1 MDISSLLGPDS
12 RGTFTIRTNMVSTMT
27 GSATMN
33 HVSEDMGNDTDGQ
46 LFAALREWADVVLVG
61 AQTVRAEDYSGVV
74 PSTDGSR
81 PAPIAV
87 PSRSL
92 DFDIDSDFF
101 TDFTTPPIILAPHSS
116 WEDEDIVTRIEAIE
130 STGAEVCDAG
140 EGSVRDYVS
149 VLKDRGFKR
158 VLCEGGPGMIGQ
170 LVDAD
175 AVDQMY
181 LTLDP
186 HLSTGVETPM
196 ATFKGEHS
204 HRRMQLENVAADT
217 DGTVFLRYSRTRED
231 VD

>member
-12 RGTFTIRTNMVSTMT
+12 GDVFTVRTNMVSTLT

-46 LFAALREWADVVLVG
+46 LFAALRNWADVVLVG
-61 AQTVRAEDYSGVV
+61 AQTVRAEDYSGVA
-74 PSTDGSR
+74 PATDGSL

-92 DFDIDSDFF
+92 DFDITSDFF
-101 TDFTTPPIILAPHSS
+101 TDFTTPPILLVPHSS
-116 WEDEDIVTRIEAIE
+116 WDDQELAQRIATIE
-130 STGAEVCDAG
+130 SAGAEVCDAG
-140 EGSVRDYVS
+140 EGTAQNYIS

-170 LVDAD
+170 LVDID
-175 AVDQMY
+175 AIDQMY

-196 ATFKGEHS
+196 ATFQGEHS
-204 HRRMQLENVAADT
+204 HRRMQLENVAADH
-217 DGTVFLRYSRTRED
+217 DGTVFLRYSRAR
-231 VD
+231 

>member
-1 MDISSLLGPDS
+1 MDISSLLGSDS
-12 RGTFTIRTNMVSTMT
+12 GDAFTVRTNMVSTLT

-46 LFAALREWADVVLVG
+46 LFAALRNWADVVLVG
-61 AQTVRAEDYSGVV
+61 AQTVRAEDYSGVK
-74 PSTDGSR
+74 PNGDGSR

-92 DFDIDSDFF
+92 DFDITSDFF
-101 TDFTTPPIILAPHSS
+101 TGFTTPPIILIPHSS
-116 WEDEDIVTRIEAIE
+116 RDNQELAKRIATIE

-140 EGSVRDYVS
+140 EGTVQDYIS

-170 LVDAD
+170 LVDID
-175 AVDQMY
+175 AIDQMY

-204 HRRMQLENVAADT
+204 HRRMQLENVAADH
-217 DGTVFLRYSRTRED
+217 DGTVFLRYSRAR
-231 VD
+231 

>member
-12 RGTFTIRTNMVSTMT
+12 GDVFTIRTNMVSTLT

-46 LFAALREWADVVLVG
+46 LFAALRNWADVVLVG
-61 AQTVRAEDYSGVV
+61 AQTVRAEDYSGVAPV
-74 PSTDGSR
+74 TDGSR

-92 DFDIDSDFF
+92 DFDITSDFF
-101 TDFTTPPIILAPHSS
+101 TDFTTPPILLVPHSS
-116 WEDEDIVTRIEAIE
+116 WDDQELAKRIATIE
-130 STGAEVCDAG
+130 SAGAEVCDAG
-140 EGSVRDYVS
+140 EGTAQDYIS

-170 LVDAD
+170 LVDID
-175 AVDQMY
+175 AIDQMY
-181 LTLDP
+181 LTVDP

-196 ATFKGEHS
+196 ATFQGEHS
-204 HRRMQLENVAADT
+204 HRRMQLENVAADH
-217 DGTVFLRYSRTRED
+217 DGTVFLRYSRAR
-231 VD
+231 

>member
-1 MDISSLLGPDS
+1 MEISSLLGPDS
-12 RGTFTIRTNMVSTMT
+12 GDVFTVRTNMVSTLT

-46 LFAALREWADVVLVG
+46 LFAALRNWADVVLVG
-61 AQTVRAEDYSGVV
+61 AQTVRAEDYSGVAPV
-74 PSTDGSR
+74 TDGSR

-92 DFDIDSDFF
+92 DFDITSDFF
-101 TDFTTPPIILAPHSS
+101 TDVTTPPILLVPHSS
-116 WEDEDIVTRIEAIE
+116 WDDQELAKRIATIE
-130 STGAEVCDAG
+130 SAGAEVCDAG
-140 EGSVRDYVS
+140 EGTAQNYIS

-170 LVDAD
+170 LVDID
-175 AVDQMY
+175 AIDQMY

-204 HRRMQLENVAADT
+204 HRRMQLENVAADQ
-217 DGTVFLRYSRTRED
+217 DGTVFLRYSRAR
-231 VD
+231 

>member
-12 RGTFTIRTNMVSTMT
+12 GDAFTVRTNMVSTLT

-33 HVSEDMGNDTDGQ
+33 HVSEDMGNDTDGE
-46 LFAALREWADVVLVG
+46 LFAALRNWADVVLVG
-61 AQTVRAEDYSGVV
+61 AQTVRAEDYSGVAPV
-74 PSTDGSR
+74 TDGSR

-92 DFDIDSDFF
+92 DFDITSDFF
-101 TDFTTPPIILAPHSS
+101 TDFTTPPILLVPHSS
-116 WEDEDIVTRIEAIE
+116 WDDQELAQRIATIE
-130 STGAEVCDAG
+130 SAGAEVCDAG
-140 EGSVRDYVS
+140 EGTVQNYIS

-170 LVDAD
+170 LVDID
-175 AVDQMY
+175 AIDQMY

-196 ATFKGEHS
+196 ATFQGEHS
-204 HRRMQLENVAADT
+204 HRRMQLENVAADH
-217 DGTVFLRYSRTRED
+217 DGTVFLRYSRAR
-231 VD
+231 

>member
-12 RGTFTIRTNMVSTMT
+12 GDVFTIRTNMVSTLT

-46 LFAALREWADVVLVG
+46 LFAALRNWADVVLVG
-61 AQTVRAEDYSGVV
+61 AQTVRAEDYSGVA
-74 PSTDGSR
+74 PATDGSR

-92 DFDIDSDFF
+92 DFDITSDFF
-101 TDFTTPPIILAPHSS
+101 TDFTTPPILLVPHSS
-116 WEDEDIVTRIEAIE
+116 WDDQELAQRIATIE
-130 STGAEVCDAG
+130 SAGAEVCDAG
-140 EGSVRDYVS
+140 EGTAQNYIS

-170 LVDAD
+170 LVDID
-175 AVDQMY
+175 AIDQMY

-196 ATFKGEHS
+196 ATFQGEHS
-204 HRRMQLENVAADT
+204 HRRMQLENVAADH
-217 DGTVFLRYSRTRED
+217 DGTVFLRYSRAR
-231 VD
+231 

>member
-12 RGTFTIRTNMVSTMT
+12 GDAFTVRTNMVSTLT

-46 LFAALREWADVVLVG
+46 LFAALRNWAEVVLVG
-61 AQTVRAEDYSGVV
+61 AQTVRAEDYSGVK
-74 PSTDGSR
+74 PNGDGSR

-92 DFDIDSDFF
+92 EFDVTSDFF
-101 TDFTTPPIILAPHSS
+101 TGFTTPPIILVPHSS
-116 WEDEDIVTRIEAIE
+116 RDDQELAKRIATIE

-140 EGSVRDYVS
+140 EGTVQDYIS

-170 LVDAD
+170 LVDID
-175 AVDQMY
+175 AIDQMY

-196 ATFKGEHS
+196 ATFRGEHS
-204 HRRMQLENVAADT
+204 HRRMQLENVAADQ
-217 DGTVFLRYSRTRED
+217 DGTVFLRYSRAR
-231 VD
+231 

>member
-12 RGTFTIRTNMVSTMT
+12 GDVFTIRTNMVSTLT

-46 LFAALREWADVVLVG
+46 LFAALRNWADVVLVG
-61 AQTVRAEDYSGVV
+61 AQTVRAEDYSGVA
-74 PSTDGSR
+74 PATDGSH

-92 DFDIDSDFF
+92 DFDITSDFF
-101 TDFTTPPIILAPHSS
+101 TDFTTPPILLVPHSS
-116 WEDEDIVTRIEAIE
+116 WDDQELAQRIATIE
-130 STGAEVCDAG
+130 SAGAEVCDAG
-140 EGSVRDYVS
+140 EGTAQNYIS

-170 LVDAD
+170 LVDID
-175 AVDQMY
+175 AIDQMY

-196 ATFKGEHS
+196 ATFQGEHS
-204 HRRMQLENVAADT
+204 HRRMQLENVAADH
-217 DGTVFLRYSRTRED
+217 DGTVFLRYSRAR
-231 VD
+231 

>member
-12 RGTFTIRTNMVSTMT
+12 GDVFTVRTNMVSTLT

-33 HVSEDMGNDTDGQ
+33 HVSEDMGNDTDRQ
-46 LFAALREWADVVLVG
+46 LFAALRNWADVVLVG
-61 AQTVRAEDYSGVV
+61 AQTVRAEDYSGVAPV
-74 PSTDGSR
+74 TDGSR

-92 DFDIDSDFF
+92 DFDITSDFF
-101 TDFTTPPIILAPHSS
+101 TDFTTPPILLVSHSS
-116 WEDEDIVTRIEAIE
+116 WDDQELAQRIATIE
-130 STGAEVCDAG
+130 SAGAEVCDAG
-140 EGSVRDYVS
+140 EGTVQNYIS

-170 LVDAD
+170 LVDID
-175 AVDQMY
+175 AIDQMY

-196 ATFKGEHS
+196 ATFQGEHS
-204 HRRMQLENVAADT
+204 HRRMQLENVAADH
-217 DGTVFLRYSRTRED
+217 DGTVFLRYSRAR
-231 VD
+231 

>member
-12 RGTFTIRTNMVSTMT
+12 GDVFTIRTNMVSTLT

-46 LFAALREWADVVLVG
+46 LFAALRNWADVVLVG
-61 AQTVRAEDYSGVV
+61 AQTVRAEDYSGVAPV
-74 PSTDGSR
+74 TDGSR

-92 DFDIDSDFF
+92 DFDITSDFF
-101 TDFTTPPIILAPHSS
+101 TDFTTPPILLVPHSS
-116 WEDEDIVTRIEAIE
+116 WDDQELAQRIATIE
-130 STGAEVCDAG
+130 SAGAEVCDAG
-140 EGSVRDYVS
+140 EGTVQNYIS

-170 LVDAD
+170 LVDID
-175 AVDQMY
+175 AIDQMY

-196 ATFKGEHS
+196 ATFQGEHS
-204 HRRMQLENVAADT
+204 HRRMQLENVAADH
-217 DGTVFLRYSRTRED
+217 DGTVFLRYSRAR
-231 VD
+231 

>member
-1 MDISSLLGPDS
+1 MDISSLLGLDS
-12 RGTFTIRTNMVSTMT
+12 GDVFTIRTNMVSTLT

-46 LFAALREWADVVLVG
+46 LFAALRNWADVVLVG
-61 AQTVRAEDYSGVV
+61 AQTVRAEDYSGVA
-74 PSTDGSR
+74 PATDGSR

-92 DFDIDSDFF
+92 DFDITSDFF
-101 TDFTTPPIILAPHSS
+101 TDFTTPPILLVPHSS
-116 WEDEDIVTRIEAIE
+116 WDDQELAQRIATIE
-130 STGAEVCDAG
+130 SAGAEVCDAG
-140 EGSVRDYVS
+140 EGTAQNYIS

-170 LVDAD
+170 LVDID
-175 AVDQMY
+175 AIDQMY

-196 ATFKGEHS
+196 ATFQGEHS
-204 HRRMQLENVAADT
+204 HRRMQLENVAADH
-217 DGTVFLRYSRTRED
+217 DGTVFLRYSRAR
-231 VD
+231 

>member
-12 RGTFTIRTNMVSTMT
+12 GDVFTIRTNMVSTLT

-33 HVSEDMGNDTDGQ
+33 QVSEDMGNDTDGQ
-46 LFAALREWADVVLVG
+46 LFAALRNWADVVLVG
-61 AQTVRAEDYSGVV
+61 AQTVRAEDYSGVK
-74 PSTDGSR
+74 PNGDGSR

-87 PSRSL
+87 PSHSL
-92 DFDIDSDFF
+92 DFDITSDFF
-101 TDFTTPPIILAPHSS
+101 TDFTTPPIILIPHSS
-116 WEDEDIVTRIEAIE
+116 KDDQDLTKRIATIE

-140 EGSVRDYVS
+140 EGTVQDYIT

-170 LVDAD
+170 LVDID
-175 AVDQMY
+175 AIDQMY

-204 HRRMQLENVAADT
+204 HRRMQLENVAADQ
-217 DGTVFLRYSRTRED
+217 DGTVFLRYSRVR
-231 VD
+231 

>member
-12 RGTFTIRTNMVSTMT
+12 GDVFTVRTNMVSTLT

-33 HVSEDMGNDTDGQ
+33 HVSEDMGNDTDRQ
-46 LFAALREWADVVLVG
+46 LFAALRNWADVVLVG
-61 AQTVRAEDYSGVV
+61 AQTVRAEDYSGVAPV
-74 PSTDGSR
+74 TDGSR

-92 DFDIDSDFF
+92 DFDITSDFF
-101 TDFTTPPIILAPHSS
+101 TDFTTPPILLVPHSS
-116 WEDEDIVTRIEAIE
+116 RDDQELAQRIATIE
-130 STGAEVCDAG
+130 SAGAEVCDAG
-140 EGSVRDYVS
+140 EGTAQNYIS

-170 LVDAD
+170 LVDID
-175 AVDQMY
+175 AIDQMY

-196 ATFKGEHS
+196 ATFQGEHS
-204 HRRMQLENVAADT
+204 HRRMQLENVAADH
-217 DGTVFLRYSRTRED
+217 DGTVFLRYSRAR
-231 VD
+231 

>member
-12 RGTFTIRTNMVSTMT
+12 GDVFTVRTNMVSTLT

-46 LFAALREWADVVLVG
+46 LFAALRNWADVVLVG
-61 AQTVRAEDYSGVV
+61 AQTVRAEDYSGVAPV
-74 PSTDGSR
+74 TDGSR

-92 DFDIDSDFF
+92 DFDITSDFF
-101 TDFTTPPIILAPHSS
+101 TDFTTPPILLVPHSS
-116 WEDEDIVTRIEAIE
+116 WDDQELAQRIATIE
-130 STGAEVCDAG
+130 SAGAEVCDAG
-140 EGSVRDYVS
+140 EGTAQNYIS

-170 LVDAD
+170 LADIDAI
-175 AVDQMY
+175 DQMY

-196 ATFKGEHS
+196 ATFQGEHS
-204 HRRMQLENVAADT
+204 HRRMQLENVAADH
-217 DGTVFLRYSRTRED
+217 DGTVFLRYSRAR
-231 VD
+231 

>member
-12 RGTFTIRTNMVSTMT
+12 GDVFTVRTNMVSTLT

-33 HVSEDMGNDTDGQ
+33 HVSEDMGNDTDRQ
-46 LFAALREWADVVLVG
+46 LFAALRNWADVVLVG
-61 AQTVRAEDYSGVV
+61 AQTVRAEDYSGVA
-74 PSTDGSR
+74 PATDGSH

-92 DFDIDSDFF
+92 DFDITSDFF
-101 TDFTTPPIILAPHSS
+101 TDFTTPPILLVSHSS
-116 WEDEDIVTRIEAIE
+116 WDDQELAQRIATIE
-130 STGAEVCDAG
+130 SAGAEVCDAG
-140 EGSVRDYVS
+140 EGTAQNYIS

-170 LVDAD
+170 LVDID
-175 AVDQMY
+175 AIDQMY

-204 HRRMQLENVAADT
+204 HRRMQLENVAADQ
-217 DGTVFLRYSRTRED
+217 DGTVFLRYSRAR
-231 VD
+231 

>member
-12 RGTFTIRTNMVSTMT
+12 GDVFTIRTNMVSTLT

-46 LFAALREWADVVLVG
+46 LFAALRNWADVVLVG
-61 AQTVRAEDYSGVV
+61 AQTVRAEDYSVV
-74 PSTDGSR
+74 APATDGSR

-92 DFDIDSDFF
+92 DFDITSDFF
-101 TDFTTPPIILAPHSS
+101 TDFTTPPILLVPHSS
-116 WEDEDIVTRIEAIE
+116 WDDQERAKRIATIE
-130 STGAEVCDAG
+130 SAGAEVCDAG
-140 EGSVRDYVS
+140 KGTVQDYIS

-158 VLCEGGPGMIGQ
+158 VLCEGGPGMIWQ
-170 LVDAD
+170 LVDLD
-175 AVDQMY
+175 AIDQMY

-196 ATFKGEHS
+196 ATFQGEHS
-204 HRRMQLENVAADT
+204 HRRMQLENVAADH
-217 DGTVFLRYSRTRED
+217 DGTVFLRYSRAR
-231 VD
+231 

>member
-12 RGTFTIRTNMVSTMT
+12 GDAFTVRTNMVSTLT

-46 LFAALREWADVVLVG
+46 LFAALRNWADVVLVG
-61 AQTVRAEDYSGVV
+61 AQTVRAEDYSGVK
-74 PSTDGSR
+74 PNGDGSR

-92 DFDIDSDFF
+92 EFDVTSDFF
-101 TDFTTPPIILAPHSS
+101 TDFTTPPILLVPHSS
-116 WEDEDIVTRIEAIE
+116 RDDQELAQRIATIE
-130 STGAEVCDAG
+130 SAGAEVCDAG
-140 EGSVRDYVS
+140 EGTVQDYIS

-170 LVDAD
+170 LVDLD
-175 AVDQMY
+175 AIDQMY

-196 ATFKGEHS
+196 ATFQGEHS
-204 HRRMQLENVAADT
+204 HRRMQLENVAADH
-217 DGTVFLRYSRTRED
+217 DGTVFLRYSRAR
-231 VD
+231 

>member
-12 RGTFTIRTNMVSTMT
+12 GDVFTVRTNMVSTLT

-46 LFAALREWADVVLVG
+46 LFAALRNWADVVLVG
-61 AQTVRAEDYSGVV
+61 AQTVRAEDYSGVA
-74 PSTDGSR
+74 PATDGSR

-92 DFDIDSDFF
+92 DFDITSDFF
-101 TDFTTPPIILAPHSS
+101 TDFTTPPILLVPHSS
-116 WEDEDIVTRIEAIE
+116 WDDQELAQRIVTIE
-130 STGAEVCDAG
+130 SAGAEVCDAG
-140 EGSVRDYVS
+140 KGTVQDYIS

-170 LVDAD
+170 LVDID
-175 AVDQMY
+175 AIDQMY

-196 ATFKGEHS
+196 ATFQGEHS
-204 HRRMQLENVAADT
+204 HHRMQLENVAADH
-217 DGTVFLRYSRTRED
+217 DGTVFLRYSRSR
-231 VD
+231 

>member
-1 MDISSLLGPDS
+1 MDISSLLGLDS
-12 RGTFTIRTNMVSTMT
+12 GDVFTIRTNMVSTLT

-46 LFAALREWADVVLVG
+46 LFAALRNWADVVLVG
-61 AQTVRAEDYSGVV
+61 AQTVRAEDYSGVAPV
-74 PSTDGSR
+74 TDGSR

-92 DFDIDSDFF
+92 DFDITSDFF
-101 TDFTTPPIILAPHSS
+101 TDFTTPPILLVPHSS
-116 WEDEDIVTRIEAIE
+116 WDDQELAKRIATIE
-130 STGAEVCDAG
+130 SAGAEVCDAG
-140 EGSVRDYVS
+140 EGTVQNYIS

-170 LVDAD
+170 LVDID
-175 AVDQMY
+175 AIDQMY

-196 ATFKGEHS
+196 ATFQGEHS
-204 HRRMQLENVAADT
+204 HRRMQLENVAADH
-217 DGTVFLRYSRTRED
+217 DGTVFLRYSRAR
-231 VD
+231 

>member
-12 RGTFTIRTNMVSTMT
+12 GDVFTIRTNMVSTLT

-46 LFAALREWADVVLVG
+46 LFAALRNWADVVLVG
-61 AQTVRAEDYSGVV
+61 AQTVRAEDYSGVA
-74 PSTDGSR
+74 PATDGSR

-92 DFDIDSDFF
+92 DFDITSDFF
-101 TDFTTPPIILAPHSS
+101 TDFTTPPILLVPHSS
-116 WEDEDIVTRIEAIE
+116 WDDQELAKRIATIE
-130 STGAEVCDAG
+130 SAGAEVCDAG
-140 EGSVRDYVS
+140 EGTVQNYIS
-149 VLKDRGFKR
+149 VLQGRGFKR

-170 LVDAD
+170 LVDID
-175 AVDQMY
+175 AIDQMY

-196 ATFKGEHS
+196 ATFQGEHS
-204 HRRMQLENVAADT
+204 HRRMQLENVAADH
-217 DGTVFLRYSRTRED
+217 DGTVFLRYSRAR
-231 VD
+231 

>member
-12 RGTFTIRTNMVSTMT
+12 GDVFTIRTNMVSTLT

-46 LFAALREWADVVLVG
+46 LFAALRNWADVVLVG
-61 AQTVRAEDYSGVV
+61 AQTVRAEDYSGVAPV
-74 PSTDGSR
+74 TDGSR

-92 DFDIDSDFF
+92 DFDITSDFF
-101 TDFTTPPIILAPHSS
+101 TDFTTPPILLVPHSS
-116 WEDEDIVTRIEAIE
+116 WDDQELAKRIATIE
-130 STGAEVCDAG
+130 SAGAEVCDAG
-140 EGSVRDYVS
+140 EGTAQDYIS
-149 VLKDRGFKR
+149 VLKDRGFNR

-170 LVDAD
+170 LVDID
-175 AVDQMY
+175 AIDQMY

-196 ATFKGEHS
+196 ATFQGEHS
-204 HRRMQLENVAADT
+204 HRRMQLENVAADH
-217 DGTVFLRYSRTRED
+217 DGTVFLRYSRAR
-231 VD
+231 

>member
-12 RGTFTIRTNMVSTMT
+12 GDVFTVRTNMVSTLT

-46 LFAALREWADVVLVG
+46 LFAALRNWADVVLVG
-61 AQTVRAEDYSGVV
+61 AQTVRAEDYSGVA
-74 PSTDGSR
+74 PATDGSH

-92 DFDIDSDFF
+92 DFDITSDFF
-101 TDFTTPPIILAPHSS
+101 TDFTTPPILLVPHSS
-116 WEDEDIVTRIEAIE
+116 WDDQELAQRIATIE
-130 STGAEVCDAG
+130 SAGAEVCDAG
-140 EGSVRDYVS
+140 EGTAQNYIS

-170 LVDAD
+170 LVDID
-175 AVDQMY
+175 AIDQMY

-196 ATFKGEHS
+196 ATFQGEHS
-204 HRRMQLENVAADT
+204 HRRMQLENVAADH
-217 DGTVFLRYSRTRED
+217 DGTVFLRYSRAR
-231 VD
+231 

>member
-12 RGTFTIRTNMVSTMT
+12 GDVFTVRTNMVSTLT

-46 LFAALREWADVVLVG
+46 LFAALRNWADVVLVG
-61 AQTVRAEDYSGVV
+61 AQTVRAEDYSGVK
-74 PSTDGSR
+74 PNGDGSR

-92 DFDIDSDFF
+92 DFDITSDFF
-101 TDFTTPPIILAPHSS
+101 TDFTTPPIILIPHSS
-116 WEDEDIVTRIEAIE
+116 RDDQELAKRIATIE

-140 EGSVRDYVS
+140 EGTVQDYIS

-170 LVDAD
+170 LVDVD
-175 AVDQMY
+175 AIDQMY

-204 HRRMQLENVAADT
+204 HRRMQLENVADDK
-217 DGTVFLRYSRTRED
+217 DGTVFLRYSRAR
-231 VD
+231 

>member
-12 RGTFTIRTNMVSTMT
+12 GDVFTVRTNMVSTLT

-46 LFAALREWADVVLVG
+46 LFAALRNWADVVLVG
-61 AQTVRAEDYSGVV
+61 AQTVRAEDYSGVA
-74 PSTDGSR
+74 PATDGSH

-92 DFDIDSDFF
+92 DFDITSDFF
-101 TDFTTPPIILAPHSS
+101 TDFTTPPILLVSHSS
-116 WEDEDIVTRIEAIE
+116 WDDQELAQRIATIE
-130 STGAEVCDAG
+130 SAGAEVCDAG
-140 EGSVRDYVS
+140 EGTAQNYIS

-170 LVDAD
+170 LVDID
-175 AVDQMY
+175 AIDQMY

-196 ATFKGEHS
+196 ATFQGEHS
-204 HRRMQLENVAADT
+204 HRRMQLENVAADH
-217 DGTVFLRYSRTRED
+217 DGTVFLRYSRAR
-231 VD
+231 

>member
-12 RGTFTIRTNMVSTMT
+12 GDVFTVRTNMVSTLT

-46 LFAALREWADVVLVG
+46 LFAALRNWADVVLVG
-61 AQTVRAEDYSGVV
+61 AQTVRAEDYSGVK
-74 PSTDGSR
+74 PNGDGSR

-92 DFDIDSDFF
+92 DFDITSDFF
-101 TDFTTPPIILAPHSS
+101 TDFTTPPILLVPHSS
-116 WEDEDIVTRIEAIE
+116 WDDQELAQRIATIE
-130 STGAEVCDAG
+130 SAGAEVCDAG
-140 EGSVRDYVS
+140 EGTVQNYIS

-170 LVDAD
+170 LVDID
-175 AVDQMY
+175 AIDQMY

-196 ATFKGEHS
+196 ATFQGEHS
-204 HRRMQLENVAADT
+204 HHRMQLENVAADH
-217 DGTVFLRYSRTRED
+217 DGTVFLRYSRAR
-231 VD
+231 

>member
-12 RGTFTIRTNMVSTMT
+12 GDAFTVRTNMVSTLT

-46 LFAALREWADVVLVG
+46 LFAALRNWADVVLVG
-61 AQTVRAEDYSGVV
+61 AQTVRAEDYSGVE
-74 PSTDGSR
+74 PNGDGSR

-92 DFDIDSDFF
+92 EFDVTSDF
-101 TDFTTPPIILAPHSS
+101 FTTPPIILVPHSS
-116 WEDEDIVTRIEAIE
+116 RDDQELAKRIATIE
-130 STGAEVCDAG
+130 STGAEICDAG
-140 EGSVRDYVS
+140 EGTVQDYIS

-170 LVDAD
+170 LVDID
-175 AVDQMY
+175 AIDQMY

-196 ATFKGEHS
+196 ATFQGEHS
-204 HRRMQLENVAADT
+204 HHRMQLENVAADH
-217 DGTVFLRYSRTRED
+217 DGTVFLRYSRSR
-231 VD
+231 

>member
-12 RGTFTIRTNMVSTMT
+12 GDVFTVRTNMVSTLT

-46 LFAALREWADVVLVG
+46 LFAALRNWADVVLVG
-61 AQTVRAEDYSGVV
+61 AQTVRAEDYSGVA
-74 PSTDGSR
+74 PATDGSR

-92 DFDIDSDFF
+92 DFDITSDFF
-101 TDFTTPPIILAPHSS
+101 TDFITPPIFLVPHSS
-116 WEDEDIVTRIEAIE
+116 RDDQELAKRIATIE

-140 EGSVRDYVS
+140 EGTVQNYIS

-170 LVDAD
+170 LVDID
-175 AVDQMY
+175 AIDQMY

-196 ATFKGEHS
+196 ATFQGEHS
-204 HRRMQLENVAADT
+204 HRRMQLENVAADH
-217 DGTVFLRYSRTRED
+217 DGTVFLRYSRAR
-231 VD
+231 

>member
-12 RGTFTIRTNMVSTMT
+12 GDAFTVRTNMVSTLT

-46 LFAALREWADVVLVG
+46 LFAALRNWADVVLVG
-61 AQTVRAEDYSGVV
+61 AQTVRAEDYSGVA
-74 PSTDGSR
+74 PATDGSH

-92 DFDIDSDFF
+92 DFDITSDFF
-101 TDFTTPPIILAPHSS
+101 TDFTTPPILLVPHSS
-116 WEDEDIVTRIEAIE
+116 WDDQELAQRIATIE
-130 STGAEVCDAG
+130 SAGAEVCDAG
-140 EGSVRDYVS
+140 EGTAQNYIS

-170 LVDAD
+170 LVDID
-175 AVDQMY
+175 AIDQMY

-196 ATFKGEHS
+196 ATFQGEHS
-204 HRRMQLENVAADT
+204 HHRMQLENVAADH
-217 DGTVFLRYSRTRED
+217 DGTVFLRYSRAR
-231 VD
+231 

>member
-12 RGTFTIRTNMVSTMT
+12 GDVFTIRTNMVSTLT

-46 LFAALREWADVVLVG
+46 LFAALRNWADVVLVG
-61 AQTVRAEDYSGVV
+61 AQTVRAEDYSGVAPV
-74 PSTDGSR
+74 TDGSR

-92 DFDIDSDFF
+92 DFDITSDFF
-101 TDFTTPPIILAPHSS
+101 TDFTTPPILLVPHSS
-116 WEDEDIVTRIEAIE
+116 WDDQELAKRIATIE
-130 STGAEVCDAG
+130 SAGAEVCDAG
-140 EGSVRDYVS
+140 EGTAQDYIS

-170 LVDAD
+170 LVDID
-175 AVDQMY
+175 AIDQMY

-196 ATFKGEHS
+196 ATFQGEHS
-204 HRRMQLENVAADT
+204 HRRMQLENVAADH
-217 DGTVFLRYSRTRED
+217 DGTVFLRYSRAR
-231 VD
+231 

>member
-12 RGTFTIRTNMVSTMT
+12 GDVFTIRTNMVSTLT

-46 LFAALREWADVVLVG
+46 LFAALRNWADVVLVG
-61 AQTVRAEDYSGVV
+61 AQTVRAEDYSGVA
-74 PSTDGSR
+74 PATDGSH

-92 DFDIDSDFF
+92 DFDITSDFF
-101 TDFTTPPIILAPHSS
+101 MDFTTPPILLVPHSS
-116 WEDEDIVTRIEAIE
+116 WDDQELAQRIATIE
-130 STGAEVCDAG
+130 SAGAEVCDAG
-140 EGSVRDYVS
+140 EGTAQNYIS

-170 LVDAD
+170 LVDID
-175 AVDQMY
+175 AIDQMY

-196 ATFKGEHS
+196 ATFQGEHS
-204 HRRMQLENVAADT
+204 HRRMQLENVAADH
-217 DGTVFLRYSRTRED
+217 DGTVFLRYSRAR
-231 VD
+231 

>member
-1 MDISSLLGPDS
+1 MDISSLLGLDS
-12 RGTFTIRTNMVSTMT
+12 GDVFTIRTNMVSTLT

-46 LFAALREWADVVLVG
+46 LFAALRNWADVVLVG
-61 AQTVRAEDYSGVV
+61 AQTVRAEDYSGVA
-74 PSTDGSR
+74 PATDGSR

-92 DFDIDSDFF
+92 DFDITSDFF
-101 TDFTTPPIILAPHSS
+101 TDFTTPPILLVPHSS
-116 WEDEDIVTRIEAIE
+116 WDDQELAKRIATIE
-130 STGAEVCDAG
+130 SAGAEVCDAG
-140 EGSVRDYVS
+140 EGTVQNYIS

-170 LVDAD
+170 LVDID
-175 AVDQMY
+175 AIDQMY

-196 ATFKGEHS
+196 ATFQGEHS
-204 HRRMQLENVAADT
+204 HRRMQLENVAADH
-217 DGTVFLRYSRTRED
+217 DGTVFLRYSRAR
-231 VD
+231 

>member
-1 MDISSLLGPDS
+1 MDISSLLGSDS
-12 RGTFTIRTNMVSTMT
+12 GDAFTVRTNMVSTLT

-61 AQTVRAEDYSGVV
+61 AQTVRAEDYSGVA
-74 PSTDGSR
+74 PSADGSS

-92 DFDIDSDFF
+92 DFDIHSDFF
-101 TDFTTPPIILAPHSS
+101 KDFATPPIILAPHSS
-116 WEDEDIVTRIEAIE
+116 WEDRHVISRIESIE

-140 EGSVRDYVS
+140 EGSVRDYIT
-149 VLKDRGFKR
+149 VLRDRGFKR

-175 AVDQMY
+175 AIDQMY

-217 DGTVFLRYSRTRED
+217 DGTVFLRYSRDHKD

>member
-12 RGTFTIRTNMVSTMT
+12 GDVFTVRTNMVSTLT

-33 HVSEDMGNDTDGQ
+33 HVSEDMGNDTDRQ
-46 LFAALREWADVVLVG
+46 LFAALRNWADVVLVG
-61 AQTVRAEDYSGVV
+61 AQTVRAEDYSGVK
-74 PSTDGSR
+74 PNGDGSR

-92 DFDIDSDFF
+92 DFDITSDFF
-101 TDFTTPPIILAPHSS
+101 TDFTTPPILLVPHSS
-116 WEDEDIVTRIEAIE
+116 WDDQELAQRIATIE
-130 STGAEVCDAG
+130 SAGAEVCDAG
-140 EGSVRDYVS
+140 EGTVQDYIS

-170 LVDAD
+170 LVDID
-175 AVDQMY
+175 AIDQMY

-196 ATFKGEHS
+196 ATFQGEHS
-204 HRRMQLENVAADT
+204 HRRMQLENVAADH
-217 DGTVFLRYSRTRED
+217 DGTVFLRYSRAR
-231 VD
+231 